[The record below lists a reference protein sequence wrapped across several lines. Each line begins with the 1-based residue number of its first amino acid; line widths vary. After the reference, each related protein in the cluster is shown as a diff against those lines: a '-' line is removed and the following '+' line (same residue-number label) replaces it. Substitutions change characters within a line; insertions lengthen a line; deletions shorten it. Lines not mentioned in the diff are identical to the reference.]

1 METIDLVHEGTAL
14 KGKLAR
20 PAQASGTLPV
30 VLVFP
35 SALGLGSHG
44 LAAVERLAAAGW
56 LALGV
61 DLYGDGLYAD
71 YGEDAGEAGELFQR
85 FLREPGAV
93 RSRALAWTEQAASLP
108 GADPARIAAIGY
120 CFGGYCVLELARA
133 GADLKAAVSYHG
145 LLTTALPAA
154 PGALCGQVAAYCGG
168 ADPYAP
174 PEAVEALRGELG
186 AAGASHQITVFSGA
200 QHAFTDPEA
209 GKMNREGIAY
219 DPVADRVSWAGTLA
233 LLETVFAKT

>member
-1 METIDLVHEGTAL
+1 METIDLVHEGTGL
-14 KGKLAR
+14 KGQLAR
-20 PAQASGTLPV
+20 PAAAAGPLPV

-35 SALGLGSHG
+35 SALGLGSHA

-71 YGEDAGEAGELFQR
+71 YDEDAGEAGAMFEH
-85 FLREPGAV
+85 FLQTPGSV
-93 RSRALAWTEQAASLP
+93 RSRALAWFDKAASLP
-108 GADPARIAAIGY
+108 GADPDRIAAIGY

-145 LLTTALPAA
+145 LLSTALPAVS
-154 PGALCGQVAAYCGG
+154 GAISAQVAAYCGG

-174 PEAVEALRGELG
+174 TEAIEALRGELT
-186 AAGASHQITVFSGA
+186 AAGARHQITVFSGA

-209 GKMNREGIAY
+209 GKMGREGIAY
-219 DPVADRVSWAGTLA
+219 DPLADRVSWAGTLA
-233 LLETVFAKT
+233 LLETVFA

>member
-1 METIDLVHEGTAL
+1 METIDLAYDGAAL
-14 KGKLAR
+14 KGRLAR
-20 PAQASGTLPV
+20 PAKAEGPLPV

-35 SALGLGSHG
+35 SALGLGSHA

-71 YGEDAGEAGELFQR
+71 YGEDAGEAGAQFEA
-85 FLREPGAV
+85 FLKEPGAV
-93 RSRALAWTEQAASLP
+93 RGRALAWAERAKGLP
-108 GADPARIAAIGY
+108 GADPTRIAAIGY

-154 PGALCGQVAAYCGG
+154 PGAITGSIAAYCGG
-168 ADPYAP
+168 TDPYAP
-174 PEAVEALRGELG
+174 EAAITALRSELT
-186 AAGASHQITVFSGA
+186 AAGAQHEITVFPGA

-209 GKMNREGIAY
+209 GKMHREGIAY
-219 DPVADRVSWAGTLA
+219 DAAADQASWAGTLA
-233 LLETVFAKT
+233 LLERVFG

>member
-1 METIDLVHEGTAL
+1 METIDLVHDGVML
-14 KGKLAR
+14 KGQLAR
-20 PAQASGTLPV
+20 PKQASGPLPV

-35 SALGLGSHG
+35 SALGLGSHA

-71 YGEDAGEAGELFQR
+71 YGEDAGEAGAMFER
-85 FLREPGAV
+85 FLQTPGAV
-93 RSRALAWTEQAASLP
+93 RSRARAWFDQAASLP
-108 GADPARIAAIGY
+108 GADPTRIAAIGY

-133 GADLKAAVSYHG
+133 GANLKAAVSYHG

-154 PGALCGQVAAYCGG
+154 PGTISGQVAAYCGG

-174 PEAVEALRGELG
+174 TEAIEALRGELT
-186 AAGASHQITVFSGA
+186 AAGAPHQITVFAGA

-209 GKMNREGIAY
+209 GKMGRAGIAY
-219 DPVADRVSWAGTLA
+219 DPLADRVSWAGTLA
-233 LLETVFAKT
+233 LLETVFA